1 MLAAWKNGENNGVS
15 RGLAMDR
22 IRLRQAYGATG
33 FIAHMELMCYDRK
46 KDHTVRDVAGR

>member
-33 FIAHMELMCYDRK
+33 LMEHMVLMCYDRK
-46 KDHTVRDVAGR
+46 KDQTVRDVTGR